1 MSSSPIIRRVVP
13 KTSQPQ
19 PSGGKWKWIFS
30 IALLLALAAGAWA
43 FLPSEDPGLTRIEQ
57 LRAQMDGANDQQRRD
72 LFRQMHD
79 EFEKLSPEARE
90 QAFDGWRQRWQQREQ
105 EHLNKFF
112 SLSPAEQIA
121 QIDKDLKRDAERR
134 KQWQR
139 RRAENNGN
147 GGGRADGG
155 GRGRGSRGPR
165 DSSDPN
171 ARRKSYLDHTSP
183 QQRAMRGEYYR
194 LREQRRQQLGMT
206 S

>member
-1 MSSSPIIRRVVP
+1 MSSSPIIRRVAP

-90 QAFDGWRQRWQQREQ
+90 QAFDGWRRRWQQREQ

-139 RRAENNGN
+139 RRARTTAMAEAGPTEAAVAAVP
-147 GGGRADGG
+147 GARAIPAI
-155 GRGRGSRGPR
+155 RMPAARATWTTRARNSGPCAANTTACA
-165 DSSDPN
+165 SSAASN
-171 ARRKSYLDHTSP
+171 WA
-183 QQRAMRGEYYR
+183 
-194 LREQRRQQLGMT
+194 
-206 S
+206 